1 MEDEGRMGRESCAKK
16 VLLLEITLHP
26 ECCVIVDVEKKLAKH
41 VDIWFANVY
50 RKRKNP
56 LGYKGDRA
64 SRARHF
70 VVIK

>member
-56 LGYKGDRA
+56 LGYRA
-64 SRARHF
+64 TMPVQARYF
-70 VVIK
+70 VDIK